1 MSTLPDD
8 PLLKT
13 SLQLCALEHLVMR
26 LALDASLREEDKD
39 AWLTETRNLIQRD
52 IGNWVAPNLDDSQN
66 AAARDLMTAHVNRLL
81 TGVINFAQL
90 Q

>member
-1 MSTLPDD
+1 
-8 PLLKT
+8 
-13 SLQLCALEHLVMR
+13 MR